1 MAILRSFANKCAFA
15 LLMFSAFGFA
25 QSRPGG
31 GARPPVSSGPT
42 STSSPNIPDVSNAV
56 FVRGKVRLADGTSLQ
71 EPIAIN
77 RVCNGAIRREGFT
90 DFKGNFDFQL
100 GQQAEGRDASESGRD
115 VFQNSGNR
123 GPTLGAD
130 TDYGVTPTP
139 TASDARTTH
148 PELLGCE
155 LRASLPGFTSTSV
168 AIRINGSSF
177 DLDVGTIVLSRME
190 KVGGTTISLTTM
202 KAPESVRKAYEKAE
216 KAVNEKKFSSAQSTL
231 DKAVQA
237 YPQFAEAWFLLGE
250 VQRQQNNFAS
260 AKESYKKAISADPA
274 YVNPYFGLT
283 VLAVHEQNWEDT
295 LNYTTQIEKLNAAA
309 FPLSRMYN
317 AAANFN
323 LGKFDAAEASAKQF
337 ISVDQEHHYP
347 EALLLM
353 CNILTSKG
361 DYAGAANA
369 LQSYLTVVPNP
380 PNMPVLKARLK
391 ELKENQV
398 ANRH

>member
-1 MAILRSFANKCAFA
+1 
-15 LLMFSAFGFA
+15 
-25 QSRPGG
+25 
-31 GARPPVSSGPT
+31 
-42 STSSPNIPDVSNAV
+42 
-56 FVRGKVRLADGTSLQ
+56 
-71 EPIAIN
+71 
-77 RVCNGAIRREGFT
+77 
-90 DFKGNFDFQL
+90 
-100 GQQAEGRDASESGRD
+100 
-115 VFQNSGNR
+115 
-123 GPTLGAD
+123 
-130 TDYGVTPTP
+130 
-139 TASDARTTH
+139 
-148 PELLGCE
+148 
-155 LRASLPGFTSTSV
+155 
-168 AIRINGSSF
+168 
-177 DLDVGTIVLSRME
+177 VGTIVLSRME

-317 AAANFN
+317 EAANFN